1 MLRLSL
7 AAALSFGL
15 VTVACTTGTDES
27 TEPAPASGSTTS
39 LAPTTSIVTTT
50 TSTTITTSTTTT
62 TTVPPDIVA
71 IENVLSRLDDRSLAQ
86 QLVIFGAAA
95 R

>member
-39 LAPTTSIVTTT
+39 LAPTTSIVATT
-50 TSTTITTSTTTT
+50 TSTTTSTTST
-62 TTVPPDIVA
+62 VPPAIVA
-71 IENVLSRLDDRSLAQ
+71 IENVMSRLDDRSWHNNSSSSAQ
-86 QLVIFGAAA
+86 PA